1 MLYMEEKAQVV
12 ILAGGFG
19 TRMSSLFPDT
29 PKVLVPVAGTPILE
43 HNVVECH
50 KYGYTQI
57 LIVLHFC
64 AEKIIDYFGDGS
76 RFGVNISYHIEAA
89 PLGTGGALL
98 AVKDRLSPTFLV
110 LYADVFSDINL
121 TRFSGFHLDNKGDIS
136 IVVHPNSH
144 PHDSDLVIMDDCNRV
159 VSFSAHPH
167 QEFEELK
174 NIVNAAM
181 YLFNK
186 EALEGYVSSQEKFDI
201 AQDIF
206 PSLISTGSVIYGYRT
221 VEYLKDMGTP
231 ERLKVVENDIVMGV
245 CEARS
250 DRVKRRAIF
259 LDRDGTLNVE
269 CGYIA
274 ASDKLELISQ
284 SGEAVKIIN
293 KSRYLAVCV
302 TNQPVIARGE
312 CGYKELDAIHGRLDE
327 LLGLDGAYLDSLYFC
342 PHHPDMGYEGEIHE
356 LKVDCPC
363 RKPKPGMLLKAMSDH
378 NIDLVNSWIIGDR
391 TADLVAGQN
400 VGAFRALVLTGD
412 AGSDGKYPSRPD
424 VISINLFHAVNFI
437 VNSFDAYRTFI
448 DNLLTNIGD
457 SRYIFIGGLSMSG
470 KSTLASLI
478 KHYIVKQGKKAH
490 VVDLGHFFSED
501 NLGNKLISE
510 SSHTKKL
517 SAMFSCLQKG
527 ESYFYQD
534 VGFDRITNQ
543 VMDFGESD
551 ICIDDVVIVDGSNS
565 LKFFDQND
573 FPGVRI
579 FVKSS
584 VDCRYR
590 RFFDKYGLSEFS
602 SREIKDI
609 WTHITNTEDVFSVE
623 DVSNANYVFDNS
635 TF

>member
-19 TRMSSLFPDT
+19 TRMFSLFPDT

-144 PHDSDLVIMDDCNRV
+144 PHDSDLVIMDARNRV
-159 VSFSAHPH
+159 VSFSGHPH
-167 QEFEELK
+167 QKCGRLK
-174 NIVNAAM
+174 NIVNAAV
-181 YLFNK
+181 YLINK
-186 EALEGYVSSQEKFDI
+186 TALEGFVPSQNKFDI
-201 AQDIF
+201 AQYMF
-206 PSLISTGSVIYGYRT
+206 PRLISTGIKIYGYRT

-231 ERLKVVENDIVMGV
+231 ERLIAVENDISMGV
-245 CEARS
+245 CKARC
-250 DRVKRRAIF
+250 DRVERRAIF
-259 LDRDGTLNVE
+259 MDRDGTLNVE
-269 CGYIA
+269 RGYIA
-274 ASDKLELISQ
+274 AWDKIELIAESA
-284 SGEAVKIIN
+284 EAVKLVN
-293 KSRYLAVCV
+293 KSKYLAVCV

-312 CGYKELDAIHGRLDE
+312 CGYHELDDVHGRLDE
-327 LLGLDGAYLDSLYFC
+327 LLGLNGAYLDRLYLC
-342 PHHPDMGYEGEIHE
+342 PHHPDMGYEGEVKE
-356 LKVDCPC
+356 LKINCLC
-363 RKPKPGMLLKAMSDH
+363 RKPEPGMLLKARTDL
-378 NIDLVNSWIIGDR
+378 NIDLGNSWVIGDR
-391 TADLVAGQN
+391 TADIVAGQN
-400 VGAFRALVLTGD
+400 VGAFSALVLTGD
-412 AGSDGKYPSRPD
+412 AGLDGKYPTRPD
-424 VISINLFHAVNFI
+424 LISSNLFHAVNFI
-437 VNSFDAYRTFI
+437 VNSFDFYRTFI
-448 DNLLTNIGD
+448 ENLLNNVDGK
-457 SRYIFIGGLSMSG
+457 RYIFIGGLSMSG

-490 VVDLGHFFSED
+490 VVDLGHFFPED
-501 NLGNKLISE
+501 NLDNKLISE

-517 SAMFSCLQKG
+517 NAMFSCLQKG

-534 VGFDRITNQ
+534 VGFDRVTNQ

-551 ICIDDVVIVDGSNS
+551 ICIDDVVIVDGSNA

-623 DVSNANYVFDNS
+623 DVSTANYVFDNS